1 MATKSAIER
10 YEAKQAELDQLAA
23 DAKGEMRE
31 QAKAIIAELKDL
43 NDKYYYLTGE
53 DLPEY
58 GKVSGGGGK
67 KGGGKSSGGGK
78 RTRTKLSGK
87 YEGMTIP
94 DAIEAAIGNT
104 KSGMGPQEIADK
116 IGGNKQSV
124 AVAVAKMVKES
135 RLKRVS
141 RGKYTKG

>member
-10 YEAKQAELDQLAA
+10 YEQKQAELDKLVA
-23 DAKGEMRE
+23 DATTEIRE
-31 QAKAIIAELKDL
+31 QAKAIIAELKEL
-43 NDKYYYLTGE
+43 NDKYFYLTGK

-58 GKVSGGGGK
+58 EKVSGGGGK

-78 RTRTKLSGK
+78 RTRTKLTGK
-87 YEGMTIP
+87 YGGMTIP

-104 KSGMGPQEIADK
+104 KSGVGTQEIADK

-124 AVAVAKMVKES
+124 AVAVAKMVKEK
-135 RLKRVS
+135 RLKRVE
-141 RGKYTKG
+141 RGLYTKA